1 MDEKTIVNNILS
13 YIEKNL
19 DEDLSLNRIEE
30 EVHYSKFYINR
41 LFAKETGCTIYKYI
55 QKRRI
60 TEAARQLAGTCK
72 PIAEIAQEAH
82 YNSQQ
87 AFTLAFRQIYYCTP
101 QEYRKNGVFC
111 PKQPEITIMDCIYMA
126 GSNFLMYGGKIAAWV

>member
-126 GSNFLMYGGKIAAWV
+126 GSNLLMYGGKIAA

>member
-101 QEYRKNGVFC
+101 QEYRKNGVVC

-126 GSNFLMYGGKIAAWV
+126 GSNFLMYGGKIAA

>member
-1 MDEKTIVNNILS
+1 MDEKTIVKNILS

-19 DEDLSLNRIEE
+19 DEDLSLNCIEK

-60 TEAARQLAGTCK
+60 SEAARKLAWTSK
-72 PIAEIAQEAH
+72 PIADIAQEAH

-87 AFTLAFRQIYYCTP
+87 AFTLAFRQIYYYTP
-101 QEYRKNGVFC
+101 QEYRKNGVFR
-111 PKQPEITIMDCIYMA
+111 PKQPEIRLMDCIYMA
-126 GSNFLMYGGKIAAWV
+126 DGNFLMYGGKIAA

>member
-1 MDEKTIVNNILS
+1 MDEKTIVKNILS

-19 DEDLSLNRIEE
+19 DEDLSLSCIEE

-60 TEAARQLAGTCK
+60 TEAARQLAGSVK

-87 AFTLAFRQIYYCTP
+87 AFTLAFRQVYLCTP
-101 QEYRKNGVFC
+101 QEYRKNGIFS
-111 PKQPEITIMDCIYMA
+111 PEQPEITIMDCD
-126 GSNFLMYGGKIAAWV
+126 FLSCQNYLIYGGGIAA

>member
-1 MDEKTIVNNILS
+1 MDEKTIVKNILS

-19 DEDLSLNRIEE
+19 DEDLSLSCIEE

-60 TEAARQLAGTCK
+60 TEAARQLTGSVK

-87 AFTLAFRQIYYCTP
+87 AFTLAFRQVYLCTP
-101 QEYRKNGVFC
+101 QEYRKNGIFS
-111 PKQPEITIMDCIYMA
+111 PEQPEIIIMDCA
-126 GSNFLMYGGKIAAWV
+126 FLASRNYLIYGGEIAA

>member
-41 LFAKETGCTIYKYI
+41 LFAKETGCTIYKNAELRRQQGNWLELVNLL
-55 QKRRI
+55 QK
-60 TEAARQLAGTCK
+60 
-72 PIAEIAQEAH
+72 
-82 YNSQQ
+82 
-87 AFTLAFRQIYYCTP
+87 
-101 QEYRKNGVFC
+101 
-111 PKQPEITIMDCIYMA
+111 
-126 GSNFLMYGGKIAAWV
+126 

>member
-13 YIEKNL
+13 YIEKIL

-126 GSNFLMYGGKIAAWV
+126 GSNFLMYGGKIAA

>member
-111 PKQPEITIMDCIYMA
+111 PKQSEITIMDCIYMA
-126 GSNFLMYGGKIAAWV
+126 GSNFLMYGGKIAA